1 MVSNRFL
8 RRGAAGPDQAVFL
21 RPGSRRA
28 NRVLIALVALA
39 SCGAALAQAL
49 ADATRHQIDFDIYR
63 MGAAVIRTQHAYSAR
78 LPSVLMGGGRGLHF
92 TYPPFAALLFWPF
105 AHLSVSVG
113 QFAWSTA
120 SVLGLLVLTV
130 ISLRLVRPDWS
141 AGVLWCVAAVVLFP
155 VLRLEPDSLN
165 LAYGQIN
172 IFIVL
177 LVLLDFSG
185 EARWKA
191 HRLPRGVLIGL
202 AAAIKLTPLLFI
214 PFLFLTRQVRAG
226 VTALAVFLVCTLAAL
241 AIAPNSSWRYWSA
254 DIFDAKRSGNLLYIS
269 NQDLHSALQ
278 RIVGSA
284 PPAVL
289 FVPLAALVAVG
300 GLAVAT
306 WAYRASSMM
315 AGILVCAATD
325 LILSPVSWAHHY
337 IWIVPALAWLALG
350 PDRPAG
356 GWLWALAT
364 AVLFW
369 VAPIWLVPDPQ
380 SGYGGVLTLLAG
392 NSFLLA
398 AAALPVLVGAML
410 WLRRPATREAG
421 AASLRSHAIAYSN
434 RLWPG
439 QSLGK
444 LSSATEQQSDS
455 ASSSDGIAAGPGS
468 GGPPGGGIQPTP

>member
-1 MVSNRFL
+1 MVSHRFL
-8 RRGAAGPDQAVFL
+8 RRDGAGTDQAL
-21 RPGSRRA
+21 SLWLGSRRA
-28 NRVLIALVALA
+28 DRLLIALVALA

-63 MGAAVIRTQHAYSAR
+63 MGAAVIRTRHAYSAR
-78 LPSVLMGGGRGLHF
+78 LPSALMGGGRGLHF

-105 AHLSVSVG
+105 AHLSVSAG

-120 SVLGLLVLTV
+120 SVVALMVLTAV
-130 ISLRLVRPDWS
+130 SLRMVRPDWP
-141 AGVLWCVAAVVLFP
+141 AGLLWCLAAVALFP

-177 LVLLDFSG
+177 LVVLDFSG
-185 EARWKA
+185 EARWKT
-191 HRLPRGVLIGL
+191 HRLPRGILIGL

-226 VTALAVFLVCTLAAL
+226 LTALALFLACTLAAL
-241 AIAPNSSWRYWSA
+241 VIAPSSSWRYWSA

-269 NQDLHSALQ
+269 NQDLHSGLQ
-278 RIVGSA
+278 RIVGSP
-284 PPAVL
+284 PPAAL
-289 FVPLAALVAVG
+289 FVPLAAAVAVG

-369 VAPIWLVPDPQ
+369 VAPIWLVADPQ
-380 SGYGGVLTLLAG
+380 SGYGGPLTLLEG
-392 NSFLLA
+392 NSFVLA
-398 AAALPVLVGAML
+398 AAALPVVVGAML
-410 WLRRPATREAG
+410 WLRG
-421 AASLRSHAIAYSN
+421 RSARQRGPVGSGSHEIAYSN
-434 RLWPG
+434 RSWLL
-439 QSLGK
+439 QSLDS
-444 LSSATEQQSDS
+444 LTSARGQRPGS
-455 ASSSDGIAAGPGS
+455 ACSSDGIAAGPGS
-468 GGPPGGGIQPTP
+468 GGRQAGGMQPTR